1 MRDTFIRQ
9 LTKRAAQDDRIM
21 LVTGDLGFGVLTK
34 YADDFPK
41 QFVNAGVA
49 EQNMTGIATGMALEG
64 KIVFTYSIANFP
76 TLRCLEQIRND
87 AAYHD
92 ANVKI
97 VSIGGGFSYGALG
110 MSHHA
115 TEDLAIMRAIPQV
128 TVLSPGCKWEV
139 IQATSALIDMKGTG
153 FLRLDKSSAG
163 NTSSLNDVFEVGQPR
178 QLRWGSD
185 VTLATTG
192 GILGEVLDASHEL
205 QNLGISCDVF
215 SCHTLKPFAFQ
226 TILASVKRTNTLIV
240 IEEHIVG
247 GGLAGLLSEICMEEH
262 VFPRKFQRLGIRG
275 GFCTTVGSQS
285 FLRQKYGLDSAAI
298 VGSVRKL
305 LENEPNDDD

>member
-1 MRDTFIRQ
+1 MRDTFIKQ
-9 LTKRAAQDDRIM
+9 FMKHAASDQRIM

-34 YADDFPK
+34 FAEDYPR
-41 QFVNAGVA
+41 QYVNVGVA
-49 EQNMTGIATGMALEG
+49 EQNMTGFATGMALEG

-128 TVLSPGCKWEV
+128 TVLSPGCMWEV
-139 IQATSALIDMKGTG
+139 ARATTALIETEGTG

-163 NTSSLNDVFEVGQPR
+163 DTSEFDSVFEVGRPR
-178 QLRWGSD
+178 LLRHGSD

-192 GILGEVLDASHEL
+192 GILGEVLNASNEL
-205 QNLGISCDVF
+205 RAKDIACDVF
-215 SCHTLKPFAFQ
+215 SCHSLKPFHHQ
-226 TILASVKRTNTLIV
+226 SILDSIERTRALVV
-240 IEEHIVG
+240 IEEHIVA
-247 GGLAGLLSEICMEEH
+247 GGLAGALCEICMENGVLPE
-262 VFPRKFQRLGIRG
+262 KFKRLGIRG
-275 GFCTTVGSQS
+275 GFCSEVGSQS
-285 FLRQKYGLDSAAI
+285 YLRRKYGLDSASI
-298 VGSVRKL
+298 TDSVVNL
-305 LENEPNDDD
+305 MHN